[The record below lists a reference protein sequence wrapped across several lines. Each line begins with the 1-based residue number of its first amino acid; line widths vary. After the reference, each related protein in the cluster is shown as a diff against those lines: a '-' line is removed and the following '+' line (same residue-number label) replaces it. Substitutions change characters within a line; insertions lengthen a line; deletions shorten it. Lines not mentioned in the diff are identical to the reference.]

1 MKKYSCL
8 EIVIWVVSALPLAA
22 ALVCL
27 PFLPDTIPMHWGADG
42 RVDGY
47 GGPAGLLIM
56 AGSGL
61 GLALLLKFLPLLDP
75 KRGNYEK
82 FARAY
87 RALRL
92 MFGLFYCVMTGLML
106 AAAFSSDAS
115 GQVPWLNMGG
125 VTTAALGVLLCVMGN
140 FMPKFRHNYFC
151 GVRTPWALAD
161 EENWRRTHRF
171 AGPVWFYGGLALV
184 VCAVFLRGEL
194 LATAGLCVA
203 LVIGLAPMVY
213 SYLIFRKSG
222 PRR

>member
-1 MKKYSCL
+1 MKRSSRL
-8 EIVIWVVSALPLAA
+8 EAVIWVVSALPLAA
-22 ALVCL
+22 ALACL
-27 PFLPDTIPMHWGADG
+27 PFLPDTIPMHWGVDG

-47 GGPAGLLIM
+47 GGPASLLVM

-75 KRGNYEK
+75 KRSSYEK

-87 RALRL
+87 RAVRL
-92 MFGLFYCVMTGLML
+92 ILGLFYCVMTGLVL
-106 AAAFSSDAS
+106 AAAFFADAS
-115 GQVPWLNMGG
+115 GQVPWLDMGG

-161 EENWRRTHRF
+161 EDNWRRTHRF
-171 AGPVWFYGGLALV
+171 AGPVWFYGGLILV

-194 LATAGLCVA
+194 LAAAALCAA
-203 LVIGLAPMVY
+203 LVIGFAPLVY
-213 SYLIFRKSG
+213 SYLISRKNG
-222 PRR
+222 HGR